1 MQASL
6 PSGPVIGK
14 KKKRYKSD
22 HIANE
27 QSTFSE
33 TSKNRY
39 DFKAFHPKLSKIT
52 MLAFKMLFLC
62 CIKHILEMQVKH
74 AC

>member
-1 MQASL
+1 MQVSL

-14 KKKRYKSD
+14 KKRYKSD
-22 HIANE
+22 HIANK

-33 TSKNRY
+33 TSKNKY
-39 DFKAFHPKLSKIT
+39 DFKAFHPKQSKFTIS
-52 MLAFKMLFLC
+52 AFKTLFLC
-62 CIKHILEMQVKH
+62 CIKNILEMQVKY